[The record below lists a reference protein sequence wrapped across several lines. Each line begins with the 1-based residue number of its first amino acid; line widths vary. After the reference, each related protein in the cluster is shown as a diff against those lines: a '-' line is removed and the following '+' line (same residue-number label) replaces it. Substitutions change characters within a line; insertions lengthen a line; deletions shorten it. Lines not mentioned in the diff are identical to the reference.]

1 MGNAAQPGRIG
12 LADDLALQAG
22 SLTVGHLLLQQV
34 RTKPDDAAV
43 VDGERRYT
51 FAGFNARVNR
61 LAHALTGLGITRGER
76 IAIFSE
82 NCSEYLETTF
92 AAAKLGVILCAL
104 NWRLA
109 DGEMQHC
116 IRLTTPSAVIV
127 SSRFRPALE
136 RIDHGV
142 GHVIELGD
150 DYEARLAGAAGDEV
164 PIVAQPEDGLAILY
178 TSGTTGLP
186 KGALISH
193 RAEMARLQLM
203 CIDMQLKPGLSG
215 LMWSPLF
222 HMASLEPSI
231 HLLCTGGKVSII
243 DGLNLERLVD
253 VVETEELW
261 WLLLMPGM
269 VDQVIEAMKR
279 RKAKPKGI
287 QYIGAMADLVPLHQI
302 AEVTQLLQAP
312 YVNTFG
318 ATETGLAPA
327 SRSFIPIGVVPKS
340 LSKRQNSMC
349 EFRLVDAFDEDVEDG
364 MPGELAFRG
373 PTCFSGYWNALE
385 TNRKDFRGGYF
396 HMGDMFIRNP
406 DGSLDFVDRVKYMI
420 KSGGE
425 NIYPAEIERVL
436 MADPRVDDAVI
447 VRRPDEKWGEVPV
460 AYVARNDDALTAEEL
475 AAACRKEL
483 AGYKQPKEIHF
494 IPVEQFPRST
504 TGKIQRHEVEK
515 WLKS

>member
-12 LADDLALQAG
+12 LADDLAMQAG
-22 SLTVGHLLLQQV
+22 SLTVGHLLVQQV
-34 RTKPDDAAV
+34 RMKPAAIAV

-51 FAGFNARVNR
+51 FAEFNARVNR
-61 LAHALTGLGITRGER
+61 LAHVLTALGITRGER
-76 IAIFSE
+76 VAIFSE
-82 NCSEYLETTF
+82 NRSEYLETAF

-109 DGEMQHC
+109 DNEMLHC
-116 IRLTTPSAVIV
+116 ITLTTPSAVVV
-127 SSRFRPALE
+127 SPRYRPALS
-136 RIDHGV
+136 RIKHGV
-142 GHVIELGD
+142 AHMIELGD
-150 DYEARLAGAAGDEV
+150 DYEARLVGADSADV
-164 PIVAQPEDGLAILY
+164 PVAAQPDDGLAILY

-193 RAEMARLQLM
+193 RAEMARMQLM
-203 CIDMQLKPGLSG
+203 CIDMNLRPGLTG
-215 LMWSPLF
+215 AMWSPLF
-222 HMASLEPSI
+222 HMAALEPSI
-231 HLLCTGGKVSII
+231 HLLCTGGKVFII

-253 VVETEELW
+253 IVETEQLW

-269 VDQVIEAMKR
+269 VDQVIEAMKQ

-287 QYIGAMADLVPLHQI
+287 QLIGAMADLVPLHQI

-327 SRSFIPIGVVPKS
+327 SRNFIPIGVVAKS
-340 LSKRQNSMC
+340 LSKMQNSMC
-349 EFRLVDAFDEDVEDG
+349 EFRLVDALDEDVEDG

-406 DGSLDFVDRVKYMI
+406 DGTLDFVDRVKYMI
-420 KSGGE
+420 KSGG
-425 NIYPAEIERVL
+425 
-436 MADPRVDDAVI
+436 
-447 VRRPDEKWGEVPV
+447 
-460 AYVARNDDALTAEEL
+460 
-475 AAACRKEL
+475 
-483 AGYKQPKEIHF
+483 
-494 IPVEQFPRST
+494 
-504 TGKIQRHEVEK
+504 
-515 WLKS
+515 